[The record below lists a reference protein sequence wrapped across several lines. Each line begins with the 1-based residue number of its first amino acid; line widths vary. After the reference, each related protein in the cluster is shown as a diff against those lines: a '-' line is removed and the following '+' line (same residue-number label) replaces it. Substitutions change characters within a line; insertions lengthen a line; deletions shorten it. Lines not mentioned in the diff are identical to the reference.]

1 MTKDVVTLLTKY
13 NSKVNQDM
21 NVHISKLAPDQ
32 WDHEF
37 EGYYKTI
44 HSLANHL
51 YVSDFNWLKR
61 FGKLRHFAYQD
72 DSLFGIEL
80 VLSSVPFVTIAEYL
94 CKRQQLDDLF
104 LRFAEEVANEDLG
117 KNLTY
122 KNFRGI
128 EQTKNFG
135 GTLLHLF
142 NHQTHHRGM
151 ISLYLDSLGIEN
163 DYSNLVSMI

>member
-1 MTKDVVTLLTKY
+1 
-13 NSKVNQDM
+13 M
-21 NVHISKLAPDQ
+21 NAHISKLTPDQ
-32 WDHEF
+32 WDHRF
-37 EGYYKTI
+37 EGFYKTI

-51 YVSDFNWLKR
+51 YMSDFTWLKR
-61 FGKLRHFAYQD
+61 FGKLRDFEFRNH
-72 DSLFGIEL
+72 SLFGVEL
-80 VLSSVPFVTIAEYL
+80 VLGSVPFVAIAEYL
-94 CKRQQLDDLF
+94 DKRQQLDNLF
-104 LRFAEEVANEDLG
+104 LKFAEEVVDEDLG

-122 KNFRGI
+122 TNFKGI

-163 DYSNLVSMI
+163 DFSNLVSMI

>member
-1 MTKDVVTLLTKY
+1 MTKDTISLLAKY
-13 NSKVNQDM
+13 NAKVNQDM
-21 NVHISKLAPDQ
+21 NVHLSKLTPDQ
-32 WDHEF
+32 WDHQF
-37 EGYYKTI
+37 EGFYKTI

-51 YVSDFNWLKR
+51 YVSDFTWLKR
-61 FGKLRHFAYQD
+61 FGKLRHFAFLS
-72 DSLFGIEL
+72 DSLFGVDL
-80 VLSSVPFVTIAEYL
+80 VLGSVPFVAIAEYSN
-94 CKRQQLDDLF
+94 KRQHLDDLF
-104 LRFAEEVANEDLG
+104 LKFADEVADEDLG

-122 KNFRGI
+122 KNFKGI

-163 DYSNLVSMI
+163 DYSNLISMI